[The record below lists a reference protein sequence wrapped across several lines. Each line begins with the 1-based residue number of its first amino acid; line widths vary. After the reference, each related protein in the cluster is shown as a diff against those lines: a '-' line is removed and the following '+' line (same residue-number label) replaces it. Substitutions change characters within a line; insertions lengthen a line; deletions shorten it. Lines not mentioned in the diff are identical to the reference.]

1 MSEFT
6 TSSGGSLILPPAVKN
21 LYLQG
26 YPCKLAN
33 GRRKDCEQRLL
44 KTLSSTLPS
53 EESGTQNVPVCTS
66 CNNVG

>member
-44 KTLSSTLPS
+44 KSLSSTR
-53 EESGTQNVPVCTS
+53 EESGTQNLPVCTS